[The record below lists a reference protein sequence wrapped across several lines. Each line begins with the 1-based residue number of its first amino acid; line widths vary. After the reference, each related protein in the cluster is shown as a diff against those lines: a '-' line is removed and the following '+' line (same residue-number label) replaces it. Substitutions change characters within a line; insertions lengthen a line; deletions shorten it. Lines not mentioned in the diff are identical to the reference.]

1 MQIRYLTEFDKIKLL
16 SNLLIL
22 GEQITQIMYYSMQF
36 VFMGDFWIIP
46 KSFHMCVCPLKLSRH
61 RPEKRTSGS
70 QSLYPILRVLQIV
83 LSFPAF
89 RYAPSLKVSTNS
101 LKWNFILLQLAP
113 MRRKSKLKDYSYFP
127 FMARSIFYPSCTTQ
141 KFPGIKLR
149 SVFDYPM
156 NPLFA
161 FF

>member
-1 MQIRYLTEFDKIKLL
+1 MCVRKANVWQ
-16 SNLLIL
+16 
-22 GEQITQIMYYSMQF
+22 
-36 VFMGDFWIIP
+36 P
-46 KSFHMCVCPLKLSRH
+46 KSLS
-61 RPEKRTSGS
+61 
-70 QSLYPILRVLQIV
+70 YPASIANSAILPCIQIC
-83 LSFPAF
+83 SIF
-89 RYAPSLKVSTNS
+89 KVSTNS

-161 FF
+161 FLKNPSGCLIGFHPFRPLCHDKSTQKMHSPFMFLAIQFHFYDFPTASCCVSKIA

>member
-1 MQIRYLTEFDKIKLL
+1 MCVRKANVWQ
-16 SNLLIL
+16 
-22 GEQITQIMYYSMQF
+22 
-36 VFMGDFWIIP
+36 P
-46 KSFHMCVCPLKLSRH
+46 KSLS
-61 RPEKRTSGS
+61 
-70 QSLYPILRVLQIV
+70 YPASIANSAILPCIQIC
-83 LSFPAF
+83 SIF
-89 RYAPSLKVSTNS
+89 KVSTNS

-149 SVFDYPM
+149 SVFEYPM

-161 FF
+161 FFKNPSGCLIGFHPFRLLCKINPLKKCILHLCSSQSNSIFMIFLQHHAVFPRQHKI

>member
-1 MQIRYLTEFDKIKLL
+1 MCVRKANVWQ
-16 SNLLIL
+16 
-22 GEQITQIMYYSMQF
+22 
-36 VFMGDFWIIP
+36 P
-46 KSFHMCVCPLKLSRH
+46 KSLS
-61 RPEKRTSGS
+61 
-70 QSLYPILRVLQIV
+70 YPASIANSA

-161 FF
+161 FLKNPSGCLIGFHPFRLLCKINPLKKCILHLCSSQSNSIFMIFLQHHAVFPRQHKI